1 MNRLYRR
8 LESSLV
14 LLRPIRFATVA
25 SSGVFKESGKIFRN
39 LGQFDFALEI
49 MIHLLTYRKHFTVSL
64 M

>member
-25 SSGVFKESGKIFRN
+25 STRC
-39 LGQFDFALEI
+39 
-49 MIHLLTYRKHFTVSL
+49 HLVEFSKKVEKFSVIWVSL
-64 M
+64 ILLLKL